1 MSHNIKE
8 NDEDVSDLDNVFD
21 DNKDNIDRI
30 SKENESPVTNSEVL
44 EGNEKNGSGQ
54 EIVEEES
61 VPEYKES
68 GDDDDV
74 DIQGEEEDKGLEEE
88 KENKSDRTSQGVAV
102 STSSTTA
109 TATTASNDTNTKLPT
124 TDERSDAT
132 SSSAASLVPPSPI
145 SDSKFYAIRTTGG
158 QERVVA
164 NVLQNKIKSK
174 NIGIYSILLLENFK
188 GYIIVEAPDANV
200 AFQALAGVRHIRGQ
214 IRGELP
220 FKDIEGYLIKKPVV
234 TELAIDDTVEV
245 IGGPFKAMKAKITR
259 VDYEKQ
265 EATVVLLDSPY
276 QIPVTVDANY
286 LKKATH

>member
-1 MSHNIKE
+1 MSRE
-8 NDEDVSDLDNVFD
+8 NEVDVSGIDDIFD
-21 DNKDNIDRI
+21 DNKDNINKFPKSDET
-30 SKENESPVTNSEVL
+30 SKSDSDTIVDQEENELGHDTIQESNGTTEKGVEQEEGGGGEGGKSKPSSLGTSTSTTTTTTTTPAATVNSATSEEGGSGGTASATVVAPSPV
-44 EGNEKNGSGQ
+44 
-54 EIVEEES
+54 
-61 VPEYKES
+61 
-68 GDDDDV
+68 
-74 DIQGEEEDKGLEEE
+74 
-88 KENKSDRTSQGVAV
+88 
-102 STSSTTA
+102 
-109 TATTASNDTNTKLPT
+109 
-124 TDERSDAT
+124 
-132 SSSAASLVPPSPI
+132 

-164 NVLQNKIKSK
+164 NVLLNKIRSKS
-174 NIGIYSILLLENFK
+174 IGIYSILLLENFK

-234 TELAIDDTVEV
+234 TELSIDDTVEV
-245 IGGPFKAMKAKITR
+245 IAGPFKAMKAKITR

-286 LKKATH
+286 LKKALH

>member
-1 MSHNIKE
+1 MSHNLKE
-8 NDEDVSDLDNVFD
+8 NDEDISNLEEVFD
-21 DNKDNIDRI
+21 DNMDNIDKI
-30 SKENESPVTNSEVL
+30 SKDDGSGVTDLEPSED
-44 EGNEKNGSGQ
+44 NKKNDSGQ
-54 EIVEEES
+54 EIVQEES
-61 VPEYKES
+61 ATEHKDVGGADVQ
-68 GDDDDV
+68 GDEEQKG
-74 DIQGEEEDKGLEEE
+74 IGGGEEEEGEEE
-88 KENKSDRTSQGVAV
+88 EFDTTSS
-102 STSSTTA
+102 STSTITTTVA
-109 TATTASNDTNTKLPT
+109 TTDATTADDPTKT
-124 TDERSDAT
+124 ADD
-132 SSSAASLVPPSPI
+132 SSTPSLVPPAPV

>member
-1 MSHNIKE
+1 MRHNIKE
-8 NDEDVSDLDNVFD
+8 NDEDVNNIDDISDKN
-21 DNKDNIDRI
+21 NDNIDKFPKTDEP
-30 SKENESPVTNSEVL
+30 SETEPELVVDEQENSPEQDVSQEESGSE
-44 EGNEKNGSGQ
+44 GTEKA
-54 EIVEEES
+54 EEEIRQEQKS
-61 VPEYKES
+61 ATYTDTS
-68 GDDDDV
+68 G
-74 DIQGEEEDKGLEEE
+74 
-88 KENKSDRTSQGVAV
+88 SA
-102 STSSTTA
+102 STSTTTTLSDTTTNGGEGTASTTG
-109 TATTASNDTNTKLPT
+109 
-124 TDERSDAT
+124 
-132 SSSAASLVPPSPI
+132 LVVAPSPG

-220 FKDIEGYLIKKPVV
+220 FKDIEGYLVKKPVV
-234 TELAIDDTVEV
+234 TELSVDDTVEV

-286 LKKATH
+286 LKKAAH

>member
-1 MSHNIKE
+1 MSHNLKE
-8 NDEDVSDLDNVFD
+8 NDEDISNLDEVFD
-21 DNKDNIDRI
+21 VNKDNVDKI
-30 SKENESPVTNSEVL
+30 SKDDGSAVTDLEPSED
-44 EGNEKNGSGQ
+44 NEKNGSGQ
-54 EIVEEES
+54 EIVQEES
-61 VPEYKES
+61 EPEHKDVA
-68 GDDDDV
+68 GV
-74 DIQGEEEDKGLEEE
+74 DIQGDEEEKGLEEG
-88 KENKSDRTSQGVAV
+88 KEEESDTT
-102 STSSTTA
+102 STSTSTSTTTA
-109 TATTASNDTNTKLPT
+109 ATTTTT
-124 TDERSDAT
+124 TDDTTRTADD
-132 SSSAASLVPPSPI
+132 SSTPSLVPPSPV

-259 VDYEKQ
+259 VDYDKQ

-286 LKKATH
+286 LKKASH

>member
-1 MSHNIKE
+1 MSHNLKE
-8 NDEDVSDLDNVFD
+8 NGEDVSDLDNVFD
-21 DNKDNIDRI
+21 DNKDIVDKF
-30 SKENESPVTNSEVL
+30 SKDDESPESEEL
-44 EGNEKNGSGQ
+44 EDNEQDGSEQ
-54 EIVEEES
+54 EIVEEEGS
-61 VPEYKES
+61 TDHKEGAG
-68 GDDDDV
+68 GD
-74 DIQGEEEDKGLEEE
+74 IEMQEDEE
-88 KENKSDRTSQGVAV
+88 KGVEGEKLEKSGSNSQGVFV
-102 STSSTTA
+102 SATSTA
-109 TATTASNDTNTKLPT
+109 TDPTSKENTTTASTG
-124 TDERSDAT
+124 EGAT
-132 SSSAASLVPPSPI
+132 SSSAASLVPPSPV
-145 SDSKFYAIRTTGG
+145 SESKFYAIRTTGG

-220 FKDIEGYLIKKPVV
+220 FKDIEGYLVKKPVV

-245 IGGPFKAMKAKITR
+245 IGGPFKAMKAKVTR

-286 LKKATH
+286 LKKALH

>member
-1 MSHNIKE
+1 MSHNLKE
-8 NDEDVSDLDNVFD
+8 NDEDISNLDEVLD
-21 DNKDNIDRI
+21 DNKDNDDKI
-30 SKENESPVTNSEVL
+30 SQDDEPATTDL
-44 EGNEKNGSGQ
+44 EPQEDSKKNGSGQ
-54 EIVEEES
+54 EMVQEESEPEHRDVGGIDVQGDEGEKGLGKEEES
-61 VPEYKES
+61 TTAS
-68 GDDDDV
+68 
-74 DIQGEEEDKGLEEE
+74 
-88 KENKSDRTSQGVAV
+88 S
-102 STSSTTA
+102 STSTTTA
-109 TATTASNDTNTKLPT
+109 TTTATTTVAATAAT
-124 TDERSDAT
+124 TDDTTKTADD
-132 SSSAASLVPPSPI
+132 SSTPSLVPPSPV

-245 IGGPFKAMKAKITR
+245 IGGPFKAMKAKITS
-259 VDYEKQ
+259 VDYDKQ

-286 LKKATH
+286 LKKASH

>member
-1 MSHNIKE
+1 MSHNLKQ
-8 NDEDVSDLDNVFD
+8 NDEDISNLDEVFD
-21 DNKDNIDRI
+21 DNKDNVDKI
-30 SKENESPVTNSEVL
+30 SKDDGSAVTDLEPSED
-44 EGNEKNGSGQ
+44 NEKNGSGQ
-54 EIVEEES
+54 EIVQEESEPEHKDVAGVDVQGDEEE
-61 VPEYKES
+61 
-68 GDDDDV
+68 
-74 DIQGEEEDKGLEEE
+74 KGLEEG
-88 KENKSDRTSQGVAV
+88 KEEETDTT
-102 STSSTTA
+102 STSTSTSTTTA
-109 TATTASNDTNTKLPT
+109 ATTTTT
-124 TDERSDAT
+124 TDDTTKTADD
-132 SSSAASLVPPSPI
+132 SSTPSLVPPSPV

-200 AFQALAGVRHIRGQ
+200 AFEALAGVRHIRGQ

-259 VDYEKQ
+259 VDYDKQ

-286 LKKATH
+286 LKKASH